1 MDERKVERVVTDVEV
16 VCQVRET
23 SYQLQVYDLS
33 TRGCMLVAST
43 DTTLADGESLV
54 LNFLDGITVPGRV
67 AWRRGNCFGLQFDTE
82 LQDVVVLHLGYK
94 IPSEHSDIFVS
105 RDRFGRPLEPL
116 SLGSSDLS

>member
-1 MDERKVERVVTDVEV
+1 MDERRVERVVTDVEV
-16 VCQVRET
+16 ICQVRET

-33 TRGCMLVAST
+33 TKGCMLAASS

-54 LNFLDGITVPGRV
+54 LNFLDGITVPGRI

-82 LQDVVVLHLGYK
+82 LQDVVVRHLGYK
-94 IPSEHSDIFVS
+94 IPGENADLFVS

-116 SLGSSDLS
+116 PLRPSELN

>member
-33 TRGCMLVAST
+33 TRGCMLAAST
-43 DTTLADGESLV
+43 DTTLVDGESFV

-67 AWRRGNCFGLQFDTE
+67 AWRRGNCFGLQFDAE
-82 LQDVVVLHLGYK
+82 LQDVVVRHLGYK
-94 IPSEHSDIFVS
+94 VPAEHSDQFVS

-116 SLGSSDLS
+116 PLRSTDLN

>member
-43 DTTLADGESLV
+43 DTMLATGESLV

-116 SLGSSDLS
+116 PLGSSDLS

>member
-1 MDERKVERVVTDVEV
+1 MDERRVERVVTDVEV

-33 TRGCMLVAST
+33 TRGCMLAGST

-54 LNFLDGITVPGRV
+54 LNFLHGTTVPGHV

-82 LQDVVVLHLGYK
+82 LQDVVVRHLGYK
-94 IPSEHSDIFVS
+94 IPGEHSDLFVS
-105 RDRFGRPLEPL
+105 RDRFGRLLKPLPL
-116 SLGSSDLS
+116 RPSELN